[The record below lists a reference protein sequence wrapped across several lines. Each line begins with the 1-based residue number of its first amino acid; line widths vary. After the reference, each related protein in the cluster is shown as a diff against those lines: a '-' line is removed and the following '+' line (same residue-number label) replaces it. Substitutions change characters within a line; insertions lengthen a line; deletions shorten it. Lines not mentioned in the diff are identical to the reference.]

1 MYTLGQAA
9 KATGLS
15 KTTISKALKNGTL
28 SCVEKTKAGYKIDPS
43 ELARV
48 YPLVTVNGDDNPQSG
63 RSVTPEVNPKITPVN
78 SALEIEV
85 KLLREQI
92 DRMDAERERERS
104 QLTDQIEALRTV
116 NEEQRSDFRQTVAA
130 LTDQRDTAQAQVKQ
144 GFWARLVG

>member
-15 KTTISKALKNGTL
+15 KTTISKALKNGSL
-28 SCVEKTKAGYKIDPS
+28 SYVEKTKAGYKIDPA

-48 YPLVTVNGDDNPQSG
+48 YPLVTVNGNDNPQDG

-78 SALEIEV
+78 SALEVEV

-92 DRMDAERERERS
+92 DRMDAERERER
-104 QLTDQIEALRTV
+104 QTLVDQIEGLKTEAERRSREHMQAL
-116 NEEQRSDFRQTVAA
+116 AL
-130 LTDQRDTAQAQVKQ
+130 LTDQRGKSDDQPKR